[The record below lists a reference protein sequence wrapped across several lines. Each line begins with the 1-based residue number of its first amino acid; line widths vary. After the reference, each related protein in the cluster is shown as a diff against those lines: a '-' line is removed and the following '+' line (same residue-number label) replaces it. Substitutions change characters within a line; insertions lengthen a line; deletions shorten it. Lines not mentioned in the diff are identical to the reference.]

1 MLCKRF
7 RRKLE
12 RISKGKQ
19 RTISYSEQEMRKAQG
34 RVGIFLSE
42 KWVDE
47 AIDINKVRD
56 RIICKV
62 LI

>member
-1 MLCKRF
+1 
-7 RRKLE
+7 
-12 RISKGKQ
+12 
-19 RTISYSEQEMRKAQG
+19 MRKTQG
-34 RVGIFLSE
+34 GVGIFLSE

-47 AIDINKVRD
+47 DIDINKVRD